1 MFPLSRLLSLTVLL
15 FVLYL
20 SYFDYY
26 RKQKKRISDEVGR
39 LRNET
44 NDSRQYL
51 NELLCD
57 LVFSNDLLIVRLWKL
72 FFAILVAAEART
84 AEYRLRQL
92 EKANREIAKQS
103 KHIMASSKTV
113 GTALRNKGDLDAV
126 LASLNCFEREVSR
139 SVEEINSIMCN
150 RARIERESER

>member
-1 MFPLSRLLSLTVLL
+1 M
-15 FVLYL
+15 
-20 SYFDYY
+20 
-26 RKQKKRISDEVGR
+26 GR

-84 AEYRLRQL
+84 AEYRLKQL
-92 EKANREIAKQS
+92 EEAKDQYE
-103 KHIMASSKTV
+103 
-113 GTALRNKGDLDAV
+113 V
-126 LASLNCFEREVSR
+126 LL
-139 SVEEINSIMCN
+139 EEQK
-150 RARIERESER
+150 EEDKKK